1 MSCCDAV
8 KEAVWLKQLL
18 TDLRQTITNSITLR
32 VDNQGSIAL
41 AKNPVDHAKSKH
53 IDIRYHYVR
62 EKVEAGT
69 VELKYCATEDMAA
82 DILTKSLAK
91 AKHERGLDLLGMKNC
106 DLSGSVETV
115 ETANQLAVAC
125 AVEPINVG
133 DQWRKGRSPS
143 AAEVLGEP
151 VGDVGVASWNS
162 NRIGSAAVNSNQ
174 STWCA
179 MNSIQL
185 EQAQGVCDP
194 NQKMRLVDLDC

>member
-1 MSCCDAV
+1 MH
-8 KEAVWLKQLL
+8 
-18 TDLRQTITNSITLR
+18 
-32 VDNQGSIAL
+32 VD
-41 AKNPVDHAKSKH
+41 
-53 IDIRYHYVR
+53 
-62 EKVEAGT
+62 
-69 VELKYCATEDMAA
+69 
-82 DILTKSLAK
+82 
-91 AKHERGLDLLGMKNC
+91 DLLILCQSEVEMNE
-106 DLSGSVETV
+106 LVETV

-143 AAEVLGEP
+143 TAEVLGEP